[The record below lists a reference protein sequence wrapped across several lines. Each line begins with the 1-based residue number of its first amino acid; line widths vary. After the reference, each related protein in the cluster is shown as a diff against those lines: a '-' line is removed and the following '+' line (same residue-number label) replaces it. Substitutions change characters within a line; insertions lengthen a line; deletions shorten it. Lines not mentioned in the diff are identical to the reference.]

1 VSVKDVIELIRELG
15 FPVAVAAFVLWRL
28 EMRLKELT
36 AAITELR
43 LNCALNT
50 YGTHHQL
57 RTHQPPPTGD

>member
-1 VSVKDVIELIRELG
+1 VSLKDISDLIRELG
-15 FPVAVAAFVLWRL
+15 FPVAVAGFVLWRL

-36 AAITELR
+36 TAITELR

-57 RTHQPPPTGD
+57 RTHHPPPHGD